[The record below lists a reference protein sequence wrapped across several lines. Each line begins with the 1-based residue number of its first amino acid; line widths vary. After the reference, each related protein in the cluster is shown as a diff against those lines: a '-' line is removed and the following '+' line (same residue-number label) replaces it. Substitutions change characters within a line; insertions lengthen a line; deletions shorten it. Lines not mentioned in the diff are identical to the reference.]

1 MCFRAAGLPGKR
13 PRSSGTLCIIMS
25 HLPLHLAHD
34 YRALANRWKV
44 LAKRLKLKLNTLTLI
59 QDLPIFWLETGGDRK
74 GPLIYLSSG
83 VHGDEAAAAWGLL
96 AWAEANEAQ
105 LREQRFLILPCLN
118 PCGLILNTRADH
130 RGLDINRRF
139 HVEDDEICGPWRKLL
154 ASRQIDLSL
163 CLHEDYDGQGCYV
176 YELSRMRPP
185 WMQTV
190 MAGLRVILPDPR
202 ATMDG
207 HRAQKGVIQRS
218 RVPKNLP
225 GMPEAIVLQQFG
237 CPITLTFETPSEFSF
252 DDRVRS
258 QVEFVNA
265 VLSSFP
271 LLGNTAA

>member
-1 MCFRAAGLPGKR
+1 
-13 PRSSGTLCIIMS
+13 MS
-25 HLPLHLAHD
+25 FLPLHQAHD
-34 YRALANRWKV
+34 YSVLASRWKA
-44 LAKRLKLKLNTLTLI
+44 LAKRLKLKLNTLTRV
-59 QDLPIFWLETGGDRK
+59 QDLQIYWLDTGSGQEGET
-74 GPLIYLSSG
+74 IYLSSG

-96 AWAEANEAQ
+96 TWAEENET
-105 LREQRFLILPCLN
+105 LLKEKRFLILPCLN

-139 HVEDDEICGPWRKLL
+139 HLEDDEICGPWRKLL
-154 ASRQIDLSL
+154 MGRQIDLSL

-185 WMQTV
+185 WMQSI

-202 ATMDG
+202 LSMDG
-207 HRAQKGVIQRS
+207 HRANKGVIQRS

-225 GMPEAIVLQQFG
+225 GMPEAIELQQMG

-271 LLGNTAA
+271 MLGNTDA